1 MLGLCLALPFMIS
14 LEPDL
19 PGAAGLETWLAAD
32 ETVEEVLEVD
42 CTAEGFEMVADGA
55 GLLRL
60 SKVQLV

>member
-19 PGAAGLETWLAAD
+19 PGAVGLETWLAAE
-32 ETVEEVLEVD
+32 ETVEVLEVD
-42 CTAEGFEMVADGA
+42 CTAEGLEMVADGA